1 MTKKKAKVGV
11 LLFAI
16 TVLFIG
22 CSKVSLNLKTDNVEV
37 EYGKSISLNASD
49 YLNNDEK
56 TLSKVKVKS
65 NIKNEEGKEYPSVG
79 EYPISLIFEDDENTK
94 VDVKVVVKDTMA
106 PTFKDIKDQ
115 YEIETGQTLS
125 SEEFK
130 TNVDDLSEVEITID
144 DTKVDYKVP
153 GTYNVIVKAI
163 DKSGNESTKEITVVI
178 KEKEENLSQE
188 VVENN
193 SNDTSSNSNAGN
205 NSPVTTNPSTSESS
219 SNIGNQSTTP
229 ITPVEEPIITTPI
242 EVPKPQVEEKQ
253 YNIGN
258 SGMLFDTEEEARNY
272 AEDYLDKNYKEVG
285 GYLLYSTYDKYTI
298 NFDYY

>member
-56 TLSKVKVKS
+56 ILSKVNVKS

-79 EYPISLIFEDDENTK
+79 EYPISFIFEDDENTK
-94 VDVKVVVKDTMA
+94 VDVKVVVKDTIA

-115 YEIETGQTLS
+115 YEIEEGQTLS
-125 SEEFK
+125 FEDFK
-130 TNVDDLSEVEITID
+130 SDVDDLSEVEITID
-144 DTKVDYKVP
+144 DSKVDYKVP
-153 GTYNVIVKAI
+153 GTYNAIVKAI

-193 SNDTSSNSNAGN
+193 SNAGN
-205 NSPVTTNPSTSESS
+205 NSPVTTNPSTSESN

-242 EVPKPQVEEKQ
+242 EEPKPQVEEKQ